1 MPKPRLI
8 QLICLAV
15 IVSCAAGSTWI
26 STWISKSASN
36 ARLSYT
42 ERVEDNAPP
51 QVGLGIAMGA
61 FRGRFVNMRWSRA
74 NNLKEEG
81 RFHEAMEL
89 SSAITTLQPRFPR
102 VWVFQAWN
110 MAYNISVATQ
120 TPDERWQWVQ
130 AGIRLLRDE
139 GIPANPNDL
148 LIHRELAWIYLH
160 KIGGWTDDANRYYK
174 RRLAEEWH
182 TGLGPPPPPPPEL
195 RDREDAIEAYATWLE
210 QIANAPESLNTL
222 LEREPTVGELLA
234 RLEVAIGGETDM
246 QLLRRYVVHSAMEGS
261 VYREM
266 MMDRFSENSRAFQEL
281 IETPS
286 LADAWDAYIAF
297 VRKAV
302 LMREY
307 KMDPARMV
315 IYTRKF
321 GPMDWRHP
329 ASHAVYWSSSGVEA
343 SRSRVTADN
352 KKDFDWVN
360 TDRLAIQSVQ
370 DLYRSG
376 ELYFDYL
383 GYVLNGSD
391 FYAALPNPHF
401 VATYGNVLEELRSR
415 SRFDQDNRIWTMYS
429 AGYENFLKDAVRFFY
444 RRGQRDRAEHY
455 QSVLINYDQ
464 QNFNDPDRAE
474 KFGKPLD
481 EFVQDQFK
489 EDRAFSPHVASTEI
503 TAALQGAYLAGLVT
517 GDVEL
522 FRKQFDYARRFHRY
536 YLDEQG
542 RISIQDVQGG
552 PKVVFPRDFRFMAGR
567 VFADIISLLDVAD
580 AEVAYFTAPNHLR
593 QFAYDILGARF
604 RETLA
609 VSGEAGGREFDAVF
623 PEPEGMD
630 EFRQYVQRAAAE
642 AATEQP
648 AIQRR

>member
-1 MPKPRLI
+1 
-8 QLICLAV
+8 
-15 IVSCAAGSTWI
+15 
-26 STWISKSASN
+26 
-36 ARLSYT
+36 
-42 ERVEDNAPP
+42 
-51 QVGLGIAMGA
+51 
-61 FRGRFVNMRWSRA
+61 
-74 NNLKEEG
+74 
-81 RFHEAMEL
+81 
-89 SSAITTLQPRFPR
+89 
-102 VWVFQAWN
+102 
-110 MAYNISVATQ
+110 
-120 TPDERWQWVQ
+120 
-130 AGIRLLRDE
+130 
-139 GIPANPNDL
+139 
-148 LIHRELAWIYLH
+148 
-160 KIGGWTDDANRYYK
+160 
-174 RRLAEEWH
+174 
-182 TGLGPPPPPPPEL
+182 
-195 RDREDAIEAYATWLE
+195 
-210 QIANAPESLNTL
+210 
-222 LEREPTVGELLA
+222 
-234 RLEVAIGGETDM
+234 EVAIGGETDM

-401 VATYGNVLEELRSR
+401 VDTYGNVLEELRSR

-503 TAALQGAYLAGLVT
+503 TAALQGAYLAGLVV

-567 VFADIISLLDVAD
+567 VFADIISLLDVDD
-580 AEVAYFTAPNHLR
+580 AEIAYFNAPNQLR
-593 QFAYDILGARF
+593 QFA
-604 RETLA
+604 
-609 VSGEAGGREFDAVF
+609 
-623 PEPEGMD
+623 
-630 EFRQYVQRAAAE
+630 
-642 AATEQP
+642 
-648 AIQRR
+648 

>member
-1 MPKPRLI
+1 MQKPRLI
-8 QLICLAV
+8 QLVCLAV
-15 IVSCAAGSTWI
+15 VVSCAAGSTWI

-61 FRGRFVNMRWSRA
+61 FRGLFVNMLWIRA

-182 TGLGPPPPPPPEL
+182 TVLGPPPPPSSEL
-195 RDREDAIEAYATWLE
+195 RDREDAIEAYALWLE
-210 QIANAPESLNTL
+210 KVARAPESLDTL
-222 LEREPTVGELLA
+222 LEREPSVGELLA
-234 RLEVAIGGETDM
+234 RLESTIPGETDT

-266 MMDRFSENSRAFQEL
+266 MMDRFSENSLAFQEL
-281 IETPS
+281 VETPS
-286 LADAWDAYIAF
+286 FADAWDAYIAF

-302 LMREY
+302 LTREY

-329 ASHAVYWSSSGVEA
+329 ASHAVYWASSGVEA

-376 ELYFDYL
+376 EIYFDYL

-401 VATYGNVLEELRSR
+401 VDTYGNVLEELRSR
-415 SRFDQDNRIWTMYS
+415 SRFDQDNRVWTMYS

-489 EDRAFSPHVASTEI
+489 EDRAYSPHVASTEI
-503 TAALQGAYLAGLVT
+503 TAALQGAYLAGLVA

-542 RISIQDVQGG
+542 RISLQDTQGG

-567 VFADIISLLDVAD
+567 VFADIISLLDVDD
-580 AEVAYFTAPNHLR
+580 AEVAYFNAPNQLR
-593 QFAYDILGARF
+593 QFAYDILAARF
-604 RETLA
+604 SDTLA
-609 VSGEAGGREFDAVF
+609 ASADAGGREFEAVF

-630 EFRQYVQRAAAE
+630 EFRVYVQRAAAE
-642 AATEQP
+642 ASSNQP
-648 AIQRR
+648 ALQRR